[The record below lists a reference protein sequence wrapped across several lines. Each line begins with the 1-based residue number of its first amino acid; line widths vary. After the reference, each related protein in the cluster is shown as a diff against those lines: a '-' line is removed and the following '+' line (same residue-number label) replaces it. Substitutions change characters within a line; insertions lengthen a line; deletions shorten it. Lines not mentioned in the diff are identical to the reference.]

1 MLVIGGTFEPKGG
14 NRANEDAVALRQV
27 GTERVR
33 LFTHKITHSKDLY
46 DLRDVLSE
54 LASDNINI
62 VGSRGYVYSSK
73 LLARLITTEG
83 LKWQPNLLPRTCCL
97 RAKYLELA
105 GFN

>member
-27 GTERVR
+27 GPERAR
-33 LFTHKITHSKDLY
+33 LFSYSITHAKDLY
-46 DLRDVLSE
+46 ELRDVLCE
-54 LASDNINI
+54 LATSNINI

-73 LLARLITTEG
+73 LLARLIPSEG
-83 LKWQPNLLPRTCCL
+83 LKWQPNLLPRTAGL

-105 GFN
+105 GFH